1 MEENWGEGESKYV
14 PKYDNE
20 KWLSN
25 TALKWSYPV
34 LPGLCTRVPSLY
46 FGASLST
53 TNEQPKYWNMGKA
66 SKERG
71 TQTETQ
77 KQTHTHT
84 HTHKIIPEEI
94 ENTFRKRKHEIKK
107 KERQR
112 TSI

>member
-1 MEENWGEGESKYV
+1 
-14 PKYDNE
+14 
-20 KWLSN
+20 
-25 TALKWSYPV
+25 
-34 LPGLCTRVPSLY
+34 
-46 FGASLST
+46 
-53 TNEQPKYWNMGKA
+53 MGKA